1 MVVQY
6 ANHVAGGQRMTSMPS
21 PHASMGLPAPRQFT
35 DLAAI
40 TATQRVITLALPFG
54 CVALFFGFAALGWWL
69 PAVATLMGLSFLTYG
84 STSHD
89 LVHGSLGLRKS
100 TNDFFLSVIE
110 LLALR
115 SGHAY
120 RLAHLHHHAR
130 YPAPDDI
137 EGAAAGMSLL
147 GALREG
153 FSYNFKLYFW
163 ALRQKRHDTYW
174 VRLEGVACLLI
185 LALAV
190 GLAWLGHPVLL
201 IYAALMLMG
210 SWLLPLM
217 TSYLPHR
224 PREQNALRQTRL
236 FRGRVASVIAME
248 HLYHLEHHLYPAIP
262 HHHWPELAKRL
273 DPYFEQQG
281 VEPTKLWF

>member
-1 MVVQY
+1 M
-6 ANHVAGGQRMTSMPS
+6 
-21 PHASMGLPAPRQFT
+21 
-35 DLAAI
+35 
-40 TATQRVITLALPFG
+40 
-54 CVALFFGFAALGWWL
+54 
-69 PAVATLMGLSFLTYG
+69 LMALSFLTYG

-89 LVHGSLGLRKS
+89 LVHANLGLSKT

-137 EGAAAGMSLL
+137 EGAAAGMSFF

-153 FSYNFKLYFW
+153 VTYNFKLYCW
-163 ALRQKRHDTYW
+163 ALRQERGDKRW
-174 VRLEGVACLLI
+174 IIGEGLACLGLLTAAGV
-185 LALAV
+185 LALA
-190 GLAWLGHPVLL
+190 GHPVLL
-201 IYAALMLMG
+201 IYGALMTLG

-224 PREQNALRQTRL
+224 PREQNVLLQTRL
-236 FRGRVASVIAME
+236 FRGRVASVLAME

-262 HHHWPELAKRL
+262 HHHCPELARRL
-273 DPYFEQQG
+273 DPYFAQQG
-281 VEPTKLWF
+281 VEPTTLGF

>member
-1 MVVQY
+1 
-6 ANHVAGGQRMTSMPS
+6 MPHH
-21 PHASMGLPAPRQFT
+21 HAPASSAGLPSARHFA
-35 DLAAI
+35 DLI
-40 TATQRVITLALPFG
+40 PLTTRQRVVTLALPFG
-54 CVALFFGFAALGWWL
+54 CAALYFGCAALGWWV
-69 PAVATLMGLSFLTYG
+69 PAVLALMALSFLTYG

-89 LVHGSLGLRKS
+89 LVHGSLGLRKPV
-100 TNDFFLSVIE
+100 NDFFLSVIE

-153 FSYNFKLYFW
+153 LTYNLKLYFW
-163 ALRQKRHDTYW
+163 ALRQERGDKRW
-174 VRLEGVACLLI
+174 VRGEGLACLVV
-185 LALAV
+185 LAGAT
-190 GLAWLGHPVLL
+190 GLAALGYPVLL
-201 IYAALMLMG
+201 LYVGLMTLG

-224 PREQNALRQTRL
+224 PREQNVLLQTRL
-236 FRGRVASVIAME
+236 FRGRVASLVAME

-262 HHHWPELAKRL
+262 HHHWPELARRL
-273 DPYFEQQG
+273 DSYFAQQG
-281 VEPTKLWF
+281 VEPTKLGF

>member
-1 MVVQY
+1 M
-6 ANHVAGGQRMTSMPS
+6 AHHHPTAGS
-21 PHASMGLPAPRQFT
+21 AGLPPARHFA
-35 DLAAI
+35 DLVPI
-40 TATQRVITLALPFG
+40 TNAQRVLTLALPFG
-54 CVALFFGFAALGWWL
+54 CAAGYFGFAALGWWV
-69 PAVATLMGLSFLTYG
+69 PAVAMLMVLSFLTYG

-89 LVHGSLGLRKS
+89 LVHANLGLRKS
-100 TNDFFLSVIE
+100 VNDFFLSVIE

-137 EGAAAGMSLL
+137 EGAAAGMSLF

-153 FSYNFKLYFW
+153 ITYNFKLYFW
-163 ALRQKRHDTYW
+163 ALRQERGDKRW
-174 VRLEGVACLLI
+174 VRAEGLACLLVLAAAVA
-185 LALAV
+185 LALA
-190 GLAWLGHPVLL
+190 GHPVLL
-201 IYAALMLMG
+201 IYVGLMTLG

-224 PREQNALRQTRL
+224 PREQNVLLQTRL
-236 FRGRVASVIAME
+236 FRGRVASIIAME

-273 DPYFEQQG
+273 DPYFAQQG
-281 VEPTKLWF
+281 VEPTKLGF